1 MMLPES
7 YFSYFYISIH
17 KAKTNLFMN
26 YIDLVLGIILIIA
39 AIQGFRKGFIIEAAS
54 LAALILGI
62 WGAIKFSDWTAGYIS
77 KTFNYHSSSLSTVAF
92 LVTFIGIVILI
103 HILGKILDSTIKAV
117 ALGFLNRLAGIIFGV
132 LKTAVILSIL
142 LLLFDSVDENVH
154 ILPSKQKAE
163 SKIYSPMKQLVPT
176 LFPFI
181 KLWDS
186 NDKNRPTE
194 KEKEQKPITK
204 TS

>member
-1 MMLPES
+1 
-7 YFSYFYISIH
+7 
-17 KAKTNLFMN
+17 MN

-39 AIQGFRKGFIIEAAS
+39 AIQGFRKGFIIEVAS

-77 KTFNYHSSSLSTVAF
+77 KTFNYHLGSLSTIAF
-92 LVTFIGIVILI
+92 LITFVCIVVLV
-103 HILGKILDSTIKAV
+103 HILGKILDTTVKAV

-132 LKTAVILSIL
+132 LKAAVILSVL

-186 NDKNRPTE
+186 NDKSAPDP
-194 KEKEQKPITK
+194 KSKDQKTVTK
-204 TS
+204 TT